1 MQASPS
7 LIEIYNMEKH
17 YIKNKLYN
25 TSVLRVVDGISLS
38 ISKGETFSLIGES
51 GCGKSTLGRIIGKLL
66 IPTTGKV
73 LFEGRDITKLVRKK
87 DKKSQKDIQ
96 YVDKEARFKGNKRYT
111 VFKMLEK
118 VLETHEMCSNTNGHC
133 LISHLLNSMGL
144 AHIAYYP
151 LQELTPGERQLVN
164 IACAL
169 ILQPKLLIL
178 DDPLSG
184 LDLSVQ
190 SQVLNTLSHLKKKR
204 AITYLFISDN
214 LNASYYISDQV
225 AVMYKGR
232 IVEKGTVSQIY
243 EEPIHPYTQ
252 ALMSTVPSIYKRER
266 IVLKGA
272 PPSLSCPSNGC
283 PFYKRCPFAQEA
295 CKSRQPLLREIRSG
309 QFVSCHLYA

>member
-1 MQASPS
+1 MQTSPS

-25 TSVLRVVDGISLS
+25 TSVLRVVDGISFS

-66 IPTTGKV
+66 VPTTGKV

-87 DKKSQKDIQ
+87 DKKLQKDIQ
-96 YVDKEARFKGNKRYT
+96 YVDKEASFKWNKRYT

-118 VLETHEMCSNTNGHC
+118 VLETHDMCSNTNGHC

-144 AHIAYYP
+144 THIAYHP
-151 LQELTPGERQLVN
+151 IQGLTPGERQLVN

-169 ILQPKLLIL
+169 VLQPKLVIL

-190 SQVLNTLSHLKKKR
+190 SQVLNILSHIKKKR

-272 PPSLSCPSNGC
+272 PPSSSCPSNGC
-283 PFYKRCPFAQEA
+283 PFYRRCHFAQEA

>member
-1 MQASPS
+1 MQSPPS
-7 LIEIYNMEKH
+7 LIEIYNIEKH
-17 YIKNKLYN
+17 YIINKLYN

-66 IPTTGKV
+66 VPTTGKV

-87 DKKSQKDIQ
+87 DKKLQKDIQ
-96 YVDKEARFKGNKRYT
+96 YVDKEASFKWNKRST
-111 VFKMLEK
+111 IFKMLEK
-118 VLETHEMCSNTNGHC
+118 VLETHEMYSNTNGHC

-144 AHIAYYP
+144 AYIAYHP
-151 LQELTPGERQLVN
+151 IQGLTPGERQLVN

-169 ILQPKLLIL
+169 VLQPKLLIL

-190 SQVLNTLSHLKKKR
+190 SQILNILSHIKKKR

-214 LNASYYISDQV
+214 LNASYYMSDQV

-252 ALMSTVPSIYKRER
+252 ALMSTVPSIYNRER

-272 PPSLSCPSNGC
+272 PPSSSCPSNGC
-283 PFYKRCPFAQEA
+283 PFYRRCSFAQEA

-309 QFVSCHLYA
+309 QFVSCHLYT